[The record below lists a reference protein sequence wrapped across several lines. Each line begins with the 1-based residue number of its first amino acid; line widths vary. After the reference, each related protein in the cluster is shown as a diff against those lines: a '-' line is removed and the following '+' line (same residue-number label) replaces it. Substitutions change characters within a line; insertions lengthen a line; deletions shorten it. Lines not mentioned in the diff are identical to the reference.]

1 MNKFTSFSRH
11 LDNVWL
17 EQTLAWVAEG
27 ATRERLNQ
35 QIEDLLKASV
45 ATAEN
50 RRKARNLLVSIW
62 SLREQAD
69 FASFDNRALAIYRK
83 TEQSTLALQ
92 WGMLIA
98 RKPFFAA
105 VARFIGRY
113 SKLNDSF
120 HYAQVNKRM
129 CELYGETES
138 TSRSTRAVLKTMQEL
153 GALIKDQTGAMT
165 PATQIKLVAADE
177 INWLL
182 KAQLL
187 ADNQT
192 SRALD
197 EALMDPVWFP
207 FQLAFNNNQVDDQCF
222 ELHQQGN
229 SLYLFLKQDVL

>member
-11 LDNVWL
+11 LDKVWL

-35 QIEDLLKASV
+35 QIEELLTASV

-62 SLREQAD
+62 ALRGQAD
-69 FASFDNRALAIYRK
+69 LASFDNRALTIYRK

-153 GALIKDQTGAMT
+153 GALVKDQTGAIT
-165 PATQIKLVAADE
+165 PATQTKLVAADE

-182 KAQLL
+182 KAQLM

-197 EALMDPVWFP
+197 EALQDPVWFP
-207 FQLAFNNNQVDDQCF
+207 FQFAMNSNQVDDQWF

>member
-11 LDNVWL
+11 LDKVWL

-35 QIEDLLKASV
+35 QIEELLIASV

-62 SLREQAD
+62 ALREQD
-69 FASFDNRALAIYRK
+69 DLASFDNRALAIYRK

-113 SKLNDSF
+113 CKLNDSF

-153 GALIKDQTGAMT
+153 GALVKDQTGAIT
-165 PATQIKLVAADE
+165 PATQIKVVAADE

-182 KAQLL
+182 KAQLM

-197 EALMDPVWFP
+197 EALKDPVWFP
-207 FQLAFNNNQVDDQCF
+207 FQMVFNNNQVDDLWF